1 MEPKKPIV
9 TPIFIP
15 YSTHEKCVNVIVGI
29 VHTPSKYGNLHLN
42 GGLKYLTKYTIFNSG
57 WLSGN
62 FSVGHNIFLL
72 NKSVSC
78 V

>member
-9 TPIFIP
+9 TPALIP

-42 GGLKYLTKYTIFNSG
+42 GGLKYLMKYIIFKIIISK
-57 WLSGN
+57 
-62 FSVGHNIFLL
+62 FQFIFLICY
-72 NKSVSC
+72 NFFSTTIYA
-78 V
+78 

>member
-42 GGLKYLTKYTIFNSG
+42 GGLKYLIKYTIFKIINAK
-57 WLSGN
+57 
-62 FSVGHNIFLL
+62 FQFIFLICYIL
-72 NKSVSC
+72 FSTKIYA
-78 V
+78 

>member
-42 GGLKYLTKYTIFNSG
+42 GGLKYLTKYTILKIIVAKFQ
-57 WLSGN
+57 
-62 FSVGHNIFLL
+62 FIFLICYSL
-72 NKSVSC
+72 FSTKIYA
-78 V
+78 